1 MVDLFTY
8 MNELNFKLMEKGTF
22 AYEMYTVVKTERLK
36 LKIFSCYLSKTNL
49 TNFATLANTKQS
61 VIVS

>member
-1 MVDLFTY
+1 MSDLFRH
-8 MNELNFKLMEKGTF
+8 MNELNTELIGKGTF